1 MASPVRIKANSPIC
15 ARLAAIVSAVIGMGQ
30 GLRLRVIAEGV
41 ETPQQVA
48 FLLARQCT
56 EGQGYLFNPPLAAAD
71 FARLLGGAP

>member
-1 MASPVRIKANSPIC
+1 
-15 ARLAAIVSAVIGMGQ
+15 MGQ

-41 ETPQQVA
+41 ETPQQVD

-71 FARLLGGAP
+71 FARLRSGAP